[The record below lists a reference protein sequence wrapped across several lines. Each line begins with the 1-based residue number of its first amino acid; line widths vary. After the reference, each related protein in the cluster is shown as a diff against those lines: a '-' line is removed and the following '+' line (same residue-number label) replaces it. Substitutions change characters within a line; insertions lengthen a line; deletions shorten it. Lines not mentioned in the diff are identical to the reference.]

1 MPRWLHLNTVIN
13 LTPYQIT
20 QPLCTIVTQEL
31 GCPVQR
37 SLSCHDPNLVDLS
50 ASFVQLTKQHQLD
63 SLLQEVCITDLSQT
77 VPIV

>member
-1 MPRWLHLNTVIN
+1 M
-13 LTPYQIT
+13 T
-20 QPLCTIVTQEL
+20 QAL

-63 SLLQEVCITDLSQT
+63 SLLQEVCIYDLAHSELKLMGLLVENYT
-77 VPIV
+77 LPDNLSNVPYATS